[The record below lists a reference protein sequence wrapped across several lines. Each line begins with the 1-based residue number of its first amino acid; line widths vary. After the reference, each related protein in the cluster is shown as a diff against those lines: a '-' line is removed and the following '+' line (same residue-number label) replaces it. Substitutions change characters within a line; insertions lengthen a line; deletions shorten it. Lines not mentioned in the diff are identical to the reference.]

1 MNRPLL
7 NDDVLLNIMN
17 FCGTMDYGTVCALIQ
32 TSRLFHHAG
41 ARYLL
46 ADGVSLCTEQV
57 ESFVQFMIAD
67 GDHRLPLLHT
77 LTLSGTMLPLFTGY
91 ILAQL
96 FHRLARKGALCSLKL
111 DITENI
117 LRSHPELPY
126 AIAELPKLK
135 SLCMYQIGWHG
146 RTLMTHLR
154 SELVYANLGTPY
166 QVFVGRNDDDQ
177 IEDREDADAEVV
189 DNGGPNQGDD
199 DLITALHQSSQS
211 LRELHMTYARDYS
224 QARTLVFP
232 NLTSLTLH
240 AGLLDAPVTGYFS
253 CMFPNLKEFK
263 VYTFNPDHKSLSILD
278 FADRRDDNMDN
289 QAECGRWW
297 RTLRYYDGPLEALFS
312 LGIECR
318 IDWVKLKS
326 EDSALNPFML
336 SEALQEA
343 RPVHLRLE
351 FWDAILFLDEEFLEI
366 FEGQGVER
374 LETLQIRVQATGGE
388 EQLDGMEILVSG
400 SVTNTMNAD

>member
-1 MNRPLL
+1 MNKPLL
-7 NDDVLLNIMN
+7 NDDVLLHIIS
-17 FCGTMDYGTVCALIQ
+17 FCDTMDRQTVCTLIR

-46 ADGVSLCTEQV
+46 VDGVSLCNEQV
-57 ESFVQFMIAD
+57 ESFIQFMIAD
-67 GDHRLPLLHT
+67 GDHRFPLLRT
-77 LTLSGTMLPLFTGY
+77 LTLSATTLPLFTGY

-111 DITENI
+111 DDAESL

-135 SLCMYQIGWHG
+135 SLCMYQSGRHG
-146 RTLMTHLR
+146 GTLMKLLR

-166 QVFVGRNDDDQ
+166 QVFMGRDDDGQ
-177 IEDREDADAEVV
+177 IEDREDADAAVV
-189 DNGGPNQGDD
+189 DNDGPSQGDD
-199 DLITALHQSSQS
+199 DLITALHQSCQS
-211 LRELHMTYARDYS
+211 LRELRMTFASDYS
-224 QARTLVFP
+224 QAQTLVFP

-253 CMFPNLKEFK
+253 CMFPNLKEFE
-263 VYTFNPDHKSLSILD
+263 VYTFNPDHKPFGILD

-289 QAECGRWW
+289 QAECKRW
-297 RTLRYYDGPLEALFS
+297 RTLRYYDGTLEALFS

-326 EDSALNPFML
+326 EDSALDPFML

-343 RPVHLRLE
+343 RPVHLCLE
-351 FWDAILFLDEEFLEI
+351 FWGVSSFLDEEFLEI
-366 FEGQGVER
+366 FEEEGVER
-374 LETLQIRVQATGGE
+374 LETLEISVYAADGE
-388 EQLDGMEILVSG
+388 EHLDAMGIL
-400 SVTNTMNAD
+400 